1 MADSID
7 MKQQFAT
14 LADGAGSG
22 QLIIEDGV
30 ADKCIQHCQNH
41 LVDLKQLS
49 VRAQTL
55 MHADSFGDLPSAKY
69 LAAKFETLGS
79 DSGSGTGSFV
89 DAVNQR
95 IAVIEQMEEMFKK
108 ARDAFKNSDEATKDK
123 IRQAMKSLDA

>member
-1 MADSID
+1 

-41 LVDLKQLS
+41 LVDLKALID
-49 VRAQTL
+49 RAQL
-55 MHADSFGDLPSAKY
+55 LVHVDAFGDLNSAKY
-69 LAAKFETLGS
+69 LANKFDTLGS
-79 DSGSGTGSFV
+79 GEAGSGSFG
-89 DAVNQR
+89 DAVSQR
-95 IAVIEQMEEMFKK
+95 IAVIQQMEEMFKK

-123 IRQAMKSLDA
+123 IRQAMKNLDA